1 VIALT
6 RYQIAVLLRGHRWVG
21 PLLLYATLLTFVA
34 DGSTQPLREGLNWS
48 AAMLVPA
55 VAWLTR
61 SALTAEPPA
70 ARACVAVAGGPH
82 RAHLAALAAA
92 LAGGV
97 VLGAAGAGYEVAIS
111 KWPPHPSGVVLAVV
125 AGLVGA
131 VICLLV
137 GSAVGALFN
146 PPLVRHA
153 GIGLLGTIGA
163 VIAALV
169 ATVSP
174 ANAALRGSGGVAQAP
189 GWLTGLPLLV
199 ALALVAVTWL
209 TSTRLAA
216 RRG

>member
-1 VIALT
+1 LIALI

-34 DGSTQPLREGLNWS
+34 DGSAQPLREGLNWS

-92 LAGGV
+92 LAFGV
-97 VLGAAGAGYEVAIS
+97 LLGTAGAGYEVAIS
-111 KWPPHPSGVVLAVV
+111 AWPARPSGVALAVA

-137 GSAVGALFN
+137 GSAVGALCN
-146 PPLVRHA
+146 PPLVRSR

-199 ALALVAVTWL
+199 ALALVAATWL
-209 TSTRLAA
+209 TSTLLAA